1 MKKYSVTLIVAVLLF
16 SGIFTSGFVSYIL
29 GHRSLAEHIT
39 SSTLPL
45 VSNNIFSEIEVRVQK
60 PITISTVMAKDSF
73 VRNWTLNG
81 EKKPEQLIEYLKGIH
96 DHYAAAS
103 TFYVPNASRKYYHP
117 DGVLK
122 TVSREDKIDRWFFEF
137 LENGKDIFTVMDFD
151 TRDNDR
157 ILIFVNARVEDG
169 KGDFLGAI
177 GLGLSVEGVQGL
189 IDEYAK
195 KFKTRI
201 TFVNTKGQIM
211 LSSDKSYFRDS
222 LVNTESVNVI
232 SEDLLNQKQS
242 SHFYKRDGSD
252 VYLNARFVDDFGW
265 HLLVEQDAGPGKKV
279 LIRNILVYVLI
290 STIIGVAI
298 LFLMHKTIKHY
309 QSRLIALAMT
319 DSLTG
324 LPNRLL
330 GVDRTAHALATAR
343 REQHKAAILFIDLDG
358 FKVVND
364 TLGHDVGDHVL
375 KTVAERLKESIRDVD
390 TAVRLGGDEFM
401 AVLSGIHSN
410 ENASKVAEKIIAS
423 LSQPMDSC
431 QMDPP
436 IGASIG
442 IAIYPD
448 HGETAEVLLSRADDA
463 MYEVKAAG
471 KNNFAFSS

>member
-1 MKKYSVTLIVAVLLF
+1 
-16 SGIFTSGFVSYIL
+16 
-29 GHRSLAEHIT
+29 
-39 SSTLPL
+39 
-45 VSNNIFSEIEVRVQK
+45 
-60 PITISTVMAKDSF
+60 
-73 VRNWTLNG
+73 
-81 EKKPEQLIEYLKGIH
+81 
-96 DHYAAAS
+96 
-103 TFYVPNASRKYYHP
+103 
-117 DGVLK
+117 
-122 TVSREDKIDRWFFEF
+122 
-137 LENGKDIFTVMDFD
+137 
-151 TRDNDR
+151 
-157 ILIFVNARVEDG
+157 
-169 KGDFLGAI
+169 
-177 GLGLSVEGVQGL
+177 
-189 IDEYAK
+189 
-195 KFKTRI
+195 
-201 TFVNTKGQIM
+201 
-211 LSSDKSYFRDS
+211 
-222 LVNTESVNVI
+222 
-232 SEDLLNQKQS
+232 
-242 SHFYKRDGSD
+242 
-252 VYLNARFVDDFGW
+252 
-265 HLLVEQDAGPGKKV
+265 
-279 LIRNILVYVLI
+279 
-290 STIIGVAI
+290 
-298 LFLMHKTIKHY
+298 MHKTIKHY